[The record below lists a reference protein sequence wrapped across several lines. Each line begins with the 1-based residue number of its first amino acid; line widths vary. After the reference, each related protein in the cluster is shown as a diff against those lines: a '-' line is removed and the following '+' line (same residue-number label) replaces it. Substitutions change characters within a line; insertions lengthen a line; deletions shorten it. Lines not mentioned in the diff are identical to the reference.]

1 MNYSQTKEACDLI
14 STLDFIKLCR
24 RYSPFNEGK
33 LTLKS
38 ETSGTPEYK
47 LSLLLKDVV
56 LKAIED
62 DALARLT
69 ELGIEPDQDEE
80 APKPP

>member
-24 RYSPFNEGK
+24 RDTPYSGSR
-33 LTLKS
+33 LALKS
-38 ETSGTPEYK
+38 ATSGTPEYK
-47 LSLLLKDVV
+47 LSPLSQYVV
-56 LKAIED
+56 LKALED
-62 DALARLT
+62 NALARLT